1 MATWTDARAKI
12 RRDLWR
18 EDGDGTA
25 GVGIPD
31 ATLDEAIH
39 QACSDLEGER
49 RWCYLEQIQET
60 ADYVSTNRLSLPII
74 SRGVNWLA
82 ATKVGQPRRYLTLD
96 TLDRVMEK
104 AEWNKVKAWPEFYAI
119 SGSEIFLD
127 CTMDGAT
134 KLEASHTFQ
143 TPDEIEEAVERG
155 DDNLTIQLQFQL
167 ICSRAAATVA
177 LTYLKDTDEAQRQEA
192 AYSRMYDAL
201 LDRDDEARE
210 SMYKPEIEPDVG
222 VAPYNWDNWDC

>member
-1 MATWTDARAKI
+1 MATWTDARAKV

-39 QACSDLEGER
+39 QACCDLEGEK

-60 ADYVSTNRLSLPII
+60 AGFINTNRLAMPII

-82 ATKVGQPRRYLTLD
+82 ATKAGQVRRYLTLAP
-96 TLDRVMEK
+96 LDRVMELQ
-104 AEWNKVKAWPEFYAI
+104 EINKVNAWPQFYAV
-119 SGSEIFLD
+119 SGTEIFLD

-155 DDNLTIQLQFQL
+155 DTNVTIQLQYQL
-167 ICSRAAATVA
+167 ICARAAAIIA
-177 LTYLKDTDEAQRQEA
+177 LTYLKDADEAQRQEA

-201 LDRDDEARE
+201 LDRDDEMRE
-210 SMYKPEIEPDVG
+210 SMTKPEIEPDVG
-222 VAPYNWDNWDC
+222 VAPYNWEDC